1 MAHLYSKNLKTSTAI
16 KNEFVE
22 PATMISGLVPPSPQG
37 GLINTISKIDIPVN
51 PVNEII
57 DPSVTTPKA
66 NHITF
71 MSYEEYLKDI
81 ESMCKQ
87 DRMFMERV
95 RSFCYEPVEEDEKN
109 ELEQSLPSE
118 KSSSKSKR
126 RSK

>member
-1 MAHLYSKNLKTSTAI
+1 MAHLYAKNLKTSTAI

-22 PATMISGLVPPSPQG
+22 PATMI
-37 GLINTISKIDIPVN
+37 TKIDIPVN